1 MICLGIESTAHT
13 LGVGICEMQGCKRAA
28 GSTASRRIRVL
39 ANEKSMYKPPAG
51 QGILPRAAADH
62 HGENFLPVLSRAL
75 ATAGVKAGDVDLFS
89 FSQGPGIG
97 QCLRVSCAGAKYLAS
112 KYRKPLVGVNHC
124 AAHLEI
130 SKGLLGMKDPLY
142 VYVSG
147 ANTQLI
153 VANKIGASPRYQVLG
168 ETLDMGLG
176 NLFDVF
182 AREAGFAY
190 PHGSEVARLAARGEY
205 FPLPYTVKGMN
216 FAFAGLLT
224 SAVREVGK
232 KKTEDIC
239 HSRMETAF
247 AELCEAAERA
257 LCLTGKKEVTV
268 CGGVAQNARFC
279 EMLSLVAAEHGA
291 RFGVVAPEYNADN
304 GAMIAYTGILERAR
318 GKKEHISALAPNGY
332 WRLDEVF

>member
-1 MICLGIESTAHT
+1 M
-13 LGVGICEMQGCKRAA
+13 GICELP
-28 GSTASRRIRVL
+28 SRRRKNIRVL

-51 QGILPRAAADH
+51 QGILPRAAADY
-62 HGENFLPVLSRAL
+62 HGENFLPVLSKAL
-75 ATAGVKAGDVDLFS
+75 AAAGVKARDVDLFS

-112 KYRKPLVGVNHC
+112 KYGKPLVGVNHC

-130 SKGLLGMKDPLY
+130 SRGLLGMRDPLY

-153 VANKIGASPRYQVLG
+153 VGNGKFRQKFFSSGKSVSDFHYNKNGIAPRYSVLG

-182 AREAGFAY
+182 AREADFAY
-190 PHGSEVARLAARGEY
+190 PHGSEVARRAQEGNY

-224 SAVREVGK
+224 SALREVGRQR
-232 KKTEDIC
+232 TEDIC
-239 HSRMETAF
+239 HSLMETAF
-247 AELCEAAERA
+247 AELCEASERA

-279 EMLSLVAAEHGA
+279 EMLSLVAKEHGA
-291 RFGVVAPEYNADN
+291 RFGVAAPEYYADN
-304 GAMIAYTGILERAR
+304 GAMIAYTGILEHLR
-318 GKKEHISALAPNGY
+318 GKKEDINALAPNGY
-332 WRLDEVF
+332 WRIDEVV